1 MEKMNLIEEATKSY
15 KKLPLEKKMFVLGI
29 MKGIIIGHPEH
40 QENNEEFAMLSKQR
54 G

>member
-1 MEKMNLIEEATKSY
+1 MVKMNLIEEAAESY

-29 MKGIIIGHPEH
+29 MQGIIIGHPEH
-40 QENNEEFAMLSKQR
+40 QDNNEEFVILSRQR